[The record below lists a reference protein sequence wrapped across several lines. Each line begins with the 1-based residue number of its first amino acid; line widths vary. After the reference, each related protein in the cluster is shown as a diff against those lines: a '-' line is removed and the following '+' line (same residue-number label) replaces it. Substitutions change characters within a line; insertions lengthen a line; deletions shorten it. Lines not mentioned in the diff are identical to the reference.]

1 MATER
6 LENSQNTSERNKFL
20 MDMLKKPQI
29 NRQTLLV
36 LSNYL
41 TTKGYKEISY
51 ITFAIEFGISY
62 NKASRVLRAL
72 AEMFK
77 DRFEYRRGKLIIKV

>member
-20 MDMLKKPQI
+20 MDMLKRPQI
-29 NRQTLLV
+29 DRQTLLV

-62 NKASRVLRAL
+62 NKASRILRAL
-72 AEMFK
+72 SEMFK

>member
-1 MATER
+1 MPAESK
-6 LENSQNTSERNKFL
+6 EIKESVAERNKFL
-20 MDMLKKPQI
+20 MDMLKRQQI
-29 NRQTLLV
+29 DRQTLIV

-62 NKASRVLRAL
+62 NKASRILRAL